1 MRLMGSLLEKSF
13 REELTKSWVGLR
25 NPGNRLLSIIE
36 SQIGLI
42 GSAFVLNW
50 TPEESEDF
58 YEILVNGSSVV
69 FLEIGRSH
77 GDLVNFESIGVKEY
91 ERSLRSRQRR
101 IRFLVA
107 LDLAYKK

>member
-69 FLEIGRSH
+69 FLEIGNKVSDCIFPQAAFYGARENVVWH
-77 GDLVNFESIGVKEY
+77 LIFFTPFLAKDFEWQKE
-91 ERSLRSRQRR
+91 
-101 IRFLVA
+101 
-107 LDLAYKK
+107 